1 MSFALVT
8 DSTCDLSPAVAEQ
21 LGIHVVPLRV
31 KLEQG
36 SYLDWLELDP
46 DQVYEHLR
54 RGVQVQT
61 QPPPPRHFE
70 ELYLELLGRHDFVVS
85 VHISAQQSETLQNA
99 RQAVAAR
106 GLGAQVLLIDS
117 GMSSVGLTETVLA
130 VREVLLAGG
139 DADAAQLVAQ
149 QVRRTIC
156 CQFTVPTLEYL
167 RRGGR
172 VSRSQEMVGTLL
184 GVRPVMGFE
193 DGRIRVERTV
203 RQGQALQD
211 IIRTLEERFGREP
224 ISISV
229 AHGGRDPGRM
239 AELRAAVERSRLN
252 PVRRRVQLV
261 GATIGAHV
269 GPGFYGVSALPLSVT
284 ERVIGGLRAHPEG
297 ARRLGRH

>member
-8 DSTCDLSPAVAEQ
+8 DSTCDLSPAVAGQ
-21 LGIHVVPLRV
+21 LGIHVVPLRI
-31 KLEQG
+31 KLAEG
-36 SYLDWLELDP
+36 SYLDWIELDP
-46 DQVYEHLR
+46 DQVYGRQRQGE
-54 RGVQVQT
+54 QVQT
-61 QPPPPRHFE
+61 LPPTQRHFE
-70 ELYLELLGRHDFVVS
+70 ELYLDLLTRHDFVVG
-85 VHISAQQSETLQNA
+85 VHISARQSATLQHA
-99 RQAVAAR
+99 RQAVAAH
-106 GLGAQVLLIDS
+106 GLGARVLLIDS

-149 QVRRTIC
+149 QVRRAIC

-184 GVRPVMGFE
+184 GVRPVLGFG

-211 IIRTLEERFGREP
+211 MIRTLEERFGRVP
-224 ISISV
+224 LSISV
-229 AHGGRDPGRM
+229 AHGGRDPEKL
-239 AELRAAVERSRLN
+239 AELREAVESSQLN

-269 GPGFYGVSALPLSVT
+269 GPGFYGVSAMPLSVT
-284 ERVIGGLRAHPEG
+284 ERIVDDLRDRREG
-297 ARRLGRH
+297 VRRLGRH

>member
-1 MSFALVT
+1 
-8 DSTCDLSPAVAEQ
+8 
-21 LGIHVVPLRV
+21 
-31 KLEQG
+31 
-36 SYLDWLELDP
+36 
-46 DQVYEHLR
+46 
-54 RGVQVQT
+54 
-61 QPPPPRHFE
+61 
-70 ELYLELLGRHDFVVS
+70 
-85 VHISAQQSETLQNA
+85 
-99 RQAVAAR
+99 
-106 GLGAQVLLIDS
+106 
-117 GMSSVGLTETVLA
+117 
-130 VREVLLAGG
+130 
-139 DADAAQLVAQ
+139 VAQ

-172 VSRSQEMVGTLL
+172 VSRGQEMVGTLL

-284 ERVIGGLRAHPEG
+284 ERVIGGCGPITTACGAWAVTELGAHG
-297 ARRLGRH
+297 ALGKRENSPGNGERRHLPGSGAQPLSWGS